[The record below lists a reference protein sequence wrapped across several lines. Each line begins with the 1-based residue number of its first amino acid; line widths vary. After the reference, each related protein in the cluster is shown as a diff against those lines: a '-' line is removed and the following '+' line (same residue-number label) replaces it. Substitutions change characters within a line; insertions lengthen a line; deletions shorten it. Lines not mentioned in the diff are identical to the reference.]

1 MSNIFGGQE
10 TYLIDHVGIWASNFD
25 GMRRQFSI
33 QVQGTVKVGAD
44 KVSVNFEL
52 REDLVQNNDFA
63 HLIFNINNLGLFKS
77 RQVLTKLAKP
87 SFRYR

>member
-33 QVQGTVKVGAD
+33 QVQSTVKVRAD
-44 KVSVNFEL
+44 KVGVNFEL
-52 REDLVQNNDFA
+52 GEDLVQNNDFA
-63 HLIFNINNLGLFKS
+63 HLIFNINDLGLFKS